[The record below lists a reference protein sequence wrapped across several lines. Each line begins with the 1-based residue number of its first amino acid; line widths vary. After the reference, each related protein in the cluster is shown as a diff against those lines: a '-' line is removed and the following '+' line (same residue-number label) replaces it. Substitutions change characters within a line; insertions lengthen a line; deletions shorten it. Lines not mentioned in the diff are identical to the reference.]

1 MAGCK
6 TKSKSK
12 SKSKMSLSTSK
23 TVVKNNLKP
32 KGSK

>member
-6 TKSKSK
+6 TKSK